1 MISALI
7 FDFNGTLLF
16 DTPAHSAAW
25 REFLQEK
32 TGRGI
37 SEQEMRENVQGRP
50 NPEILR
56 HFLGELSDAEIRV
69 FAGEKEAKYRELCL
83 RENDWFKLADGV
95 ETMFDRLRE
104 KGVPF
109 TIATSSEW
117 ENVSFYFEQLGLDRW
132 FTPETLVFAD
142 GKMAGKPAPD
152 IYLRAM
158 KLLGKEPGQCAVFE
172 DSMAGIASARNA
184 GAGKIV
190 AVDSDWDRETLLKTD
205 GVTDVLSDFRIV
217 GNDLPWFP
225 QL

>member
-16 DTPAHSAAW
+16 DTEAHSTAW

-32 TGRGI
+32 TGRVI
-37 SEQEMRENVQGRP
+37 TDTEMRESVQGRP

-56 HFLGELSDAEIRV
+56 HFLGKLSDEEIRV
-69 FAGEKEAKYRELCL
+69 YAGQKEAKYRELCL
-83 RENDWFKLADGV
+83 RENDWFRLVPGV
-95 ETMFDRLRE
+95 EAMFDRLRE
-104 KGVPF
+104 MGVPF

-117 ENVSFYFEQLGLDRW
+117 ENVSFYFEQLGLGRW

-158 KLLGKEPGQCAVFE
+158 RLLGKEPEECAVFE

-205 GVTDVLSDFRIV
+205 GVTDVLSDFRTV
-217 GNDLPWFP
+217 DSDLPWFP